1 MLLIVNVKDG
11 AQVYGPCSARTA
23 RLCRLLQ
30 HLPHAQAA
38 SHHLGPPL
46 HLATHWYVLHLD
58 LLLEV
63 IK

>member
-1 MLLIVNVKDG
+1 MLLSVNVKDG
-11 AQVYGPCSARTA
+11 AQVHGSRSASAA

-58 LLLEV
+58 LLLE
-63 IK
+63 III